1 MRNYISVIFNILLFV
16 LCAQV
21 LTSCKKESEPTP
33 IVNVTV
39 PTPIVNPP
47 PSNAPIQAEI
57 NGNTY
62 GAISLMA
69 LSNYSSWFSAS
80 THFPVAANGSYTAF
94 TFHSNNDTYYGF
106 PYSLV
111 ISQSNISN
119 RDTVNYTI
127 NVYSSAPIIPGSYQI
142 WADTFYT
149 NDPPVDVNTFATA
162 DAFSTLNNSYG
173 DSTSVGT
180 ITIDK
185 LDLINKETTG
195 SFSFINYG
203 YSYKGVVPYT
213 AVSNGTFKN
222 LKIQT
227 F

>member
-1 MRNYISVIFNILLFV
+1 MRKYVSLIFNISLFV
-16 LCAQV
+16 LCAQAFI
-21 LTSCKKESEPTP
+21 SCKKEAEPAP
-33 IVNVTV
+33 VVYVT
-39 PTPIVNPP
+39 VNPP
-47 PSNAPIQAEI
+47 RSNAPIQAEI
-57 NGNTY
+57 DGNTY

-69 LSNYSSWFSAS
+69 LSDYSSWFSAN

-94 TFHSNNDTYYGF
+94 TFHSNNDTYSGF

-149 NDPPVDVNTFATA
+149 NDPPVDVSTFATA

-180 ITIDK
+180 ITIGK

-203 YSYKGVVPYT
+203 YSYRGIVPYT
-213 AVSNGTFKN
+213 SVSNGTFKD